1 MKKILYGL
9 FLFFLI
15 IVQVSAADKALLKV
29 NTEGNGQIVVV
40 SEKEEIVFN
49 EEYPFQSAFENTED
63 GKKFKIGAKGT
74 EDWEFVK
81 WTLNGEDYST
91 DPIITIEI
99 KGDMGFIAVFEP
111 QEKTDVLITP
121 EENKPLDKDSMFL
134 DLGIGIIVLLVAMI
148 GIVLSRRLI
157 WVVVR
162 SLPSTLVA
170 STA

>member
-15 IVQVSAADKALLKV
+15 IFQVSAADKALLKV

-63 GKKFKIGAKGT
+63 GHIFKIGAKGT

-99 KGDMGFIAVFEP
+99 KGDMDFIAFFEP

-121 EENKPLDKDSMFL
+121 KENKPLDKDSMFL

-157 WVVVR
+157 
-162 SLPSTLVA
+162 
-170 STA
+170 